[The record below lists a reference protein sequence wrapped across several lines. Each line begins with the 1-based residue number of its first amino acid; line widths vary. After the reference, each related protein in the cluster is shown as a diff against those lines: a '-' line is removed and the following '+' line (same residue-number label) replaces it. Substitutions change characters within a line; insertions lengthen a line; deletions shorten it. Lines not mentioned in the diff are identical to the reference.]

1 VRHYPGGLAEWTNT
15 ASGDP
20 RLGEPRHRDSQDG
33 AVTTASA
40 GPLTSHRVAGA
51 AQIFK
56 PASAASARFVDRLS
70 NRSVASLFQ
79 LWIATVV
86 GCGVIYWVFE
96 LLQNHALE
104 ANGAP
109 LTHDVRGFLAALY
122 FSAVTATSV
131 GYGDIVP
138 TGFARLLAIGESIAG
153 LVLFG
158 MLISRFVSRR
168 QEELISEIH
177 RIAFEDR
184 LGRVRTNLHLVRT
197 ELQTTAQLC
206 EGHEIA
212 PPAAVARVESIAIVF
227 AGELHAVHDLLFR
240 PQQALEEPVLE
251 MILASLASVFRE
263 FAVLLR
269 CVDLGRSQA
278 SPMLR
283 SSLSATARLAREI
296 CGDCVPR
303 EYAPSL
309 RTWMDQIQRVAGD
322 IAQI

>member
-1 VRHYPGGLAEWTNT
+1 MDVCHYAGGLAEWFENAT
-15 ASGDP
+15 AP
-20 RLGEPRHRDSQDG
+20 PARAPMRATPTARIRLAD
-33 AVTTASA
+33 A
-40 GPLTSHRVAGA
+40 
-51 AQIFK
+51 
-56 PASAASARFVDRLS
+56 LS
-70 NRSVASLFQ
+70 NRSVGSLFR
-79 LWIATVV
+79 LWAAIVV
-86 GCGVIYWVFE
+86 GCGIVYWLFE

-109 LTHDVRGFLAALY
+109 IAHDVHGFLAALY

-138 TGFARLLAIGESIAG
+138 TGFARPLAIAESIAG

-158 MLISRFVSRR
+158 MLVSKFVSGR

-197 ELQTTAQLC
+197 ELLTAAQLC

-212 PPAAVARVESIAIVF
+212 PPAAVSRLESIAAVF
-227 AGELHAVHDLLFR
+227 AGELYAVHDLLYR
-240 PQQALEEPVLE
+240 PQQPIDENALEV
-251 MILASLASVFRE
+251 ILASLASVFRE

-269 CVDLGRSQA
+269 CVDAGRPDRPPVLGA
-278 SPMLR
+278 
-283 SSLSATARLAREI
+283 SLSTMSRVAREI
-296 CGDCVPR
+296 CGECVPR
-303 EYAPSL
+303 EYAPAL